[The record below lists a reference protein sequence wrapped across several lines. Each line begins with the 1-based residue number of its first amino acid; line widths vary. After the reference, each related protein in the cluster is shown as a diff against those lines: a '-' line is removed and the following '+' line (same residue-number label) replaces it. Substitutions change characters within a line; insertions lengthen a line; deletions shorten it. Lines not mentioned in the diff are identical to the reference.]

1 LPVDEIER
9 AFEDLIPICM
19 ELPTTSGG
27 SLDNLLI
34 TPHGDLAL
42 IECKLWRNPEARRK
56 VIGQIIDYATDLS
69 AWNYEKLQEAIGRAK
84 FLDGLNK
91 VKPRGLYEWVAAGS
105 EIDEKSFI
113 DAVSRNL
120 RRGRFLLLIVG
131 DGIREGVESMT
142 EFLQQHAGLHFT
154 LAIVELALFEVP
166 TGGYIA
172 QPRVL
177 ARTTNI
183 DRGTVTFDDEGRVT
197 IRPTS
202 TAPVPSNAPAVRM
215 TITKERYLEQIEENF
230 PGVTGRL
237 NEFIGKLE
245 MYGVFPD
252 FGVNSMILR
261 WPDDETKSWNLGLIA
276 SSGALFTDYL
286 SSQARSGF
294 LDSLKKYLTK
304 LAALVPGASVK
315 QNKASTAWGV
325 VRNNRSISV
334 DALLENEARQNGWLQ
349 AIAEFQEGVRES
361 AQGDWQNAKRES
373 GPSMSAGAEA
383 AALRETVLEVG
394 SEGGSITLLRE
405 RKAGEG
411 WKFRMK
417 TNESASYE
425 ALSEED
431 RNEIGEP
438 VSQTGYVH
446 SFREALGLLDQY
458 RWFELDPIEV
468 HPEYLDAVLLAVKER
483 GGRGGATEE
492 TRWRQQLRLDSS
504 P

>member
-1 LPVDEIER
+1 MNRSRP
-9 AFEDLIPICM
+9 
-19 ELPTTSGG
+19 
-27 SLDNLLI
+27 
-34 TPHGDLAL
+34 
-42 IECKLWRNPEARRK
+42 
-56 VIGQIIDYATDLS
+56 
-69 AWNYEKLQEAIGRAK
+69 
-84 FLDGLNK
+84 
-91 VKPRGLYEWVAAGS
+91 GS
-105 EIDEKSFI
+105 EIDQTSFI

-202 TAPVPSNAPAVRM
+202 AAPIIGNALPAARM

-261 WPDDETKSWNLGLIA
+261 WPDETKNWNLGVIA
-276 SSGALFTDYL
+276 SSGALFTDNL
-286 SSQARSGF
+286 SSQAQSGF
-294 LDSLKKYLTK
+294 LDILKKYLTK
-304 LAALVPGASVK
+304 LAALVPGAYVRPSK
-315 QNKASTAWGV
+315 TSTAWGV
-325 VRNNRSISV
+325 VHNNKSISV
-334 DALLENEARQNGWLQ
+334 DALLKNEARQDGWLQ
-349 AIAEFQEGVRES
+349 AIAEFQEGVRKS
-361 AQGDWQNAKRES
+361 PQGDWQNAKREN
-373 GPSMSAGAEA
+373 GPSMSAEA
-383 AALRETVLEVG
+383 ATLRETVLEVG
-394 SEGGSITLLRE
+394 SEGGSVTLLRE
-405 RKAGEG
+405 RKAGED

-417 TNESASYE
+417 TNESVSYE

-446 SFREALGLLDQY
+446 SFREALGLLDRY
-458 RWFELDPIEV
+458 RWFELYPIEV
-468 HPEYLDAVLLAVKER
+468 HPEYLDAVLLAVRER
-483 GGRGGATEE
+483 GGTTEE
-492 TRWRQQLRLDSS
+492 TRWRQQLKRGSS
-504 P
+504 L